1 MIIMSAQYMYFIIL
15 FHFSFSLTYK
25 FLMLLQVKA
34 INDTM
39 DYKVNGEA
47 MTSVGFSAEEKT
59 TIWKIVAA
67 ILHLVSS
74 CFK

>member
-1 MIIMSAQYMYFIIL
+1 
-15 FHFSFSLTYK
+15 
-25 FLMLLQVKA
+25 MLLQVKA